1 MSESHYSDLDL
12 AKLKTRYESLRDSL
26 ADLPWILQ
34 GSINE
39 TLPPPESTSARATY
53 TWTRKV
59 RGKTV
64 TVALSPQQA
73 RAFRRAI
80 RANRRL
86 ENALA
91 SMRELSQIA
100 LTESLPGV
108 KKVRRPQK
116 RKNAASNSS

>member
-1 MSESHYSDLDL
+1 MSKFQCSDVDL
-12 AKLKTRYESLRDSL
+12 AELKARYEALRDSL

-34 GSINE
+34 GSVNE
-39 TLPPPESTSARATY
+39 KLPAPDSTAARATY

-64 TVALSPQQA
+64 TVSLSAQQS

-80 RANRRL
+80 KANRRL
-86 ENALA
+86 EKALK

-108 KKVRRPQK
+108 KKIRTP
-116 RKNAASNSS
+116 

>member
-1 MSESHYSDLDL
+1 MSKTPYSNVHI
-12 AKLKTRYESLRDSL
+12 AGLKACYESLRDSL
-26 ADLPWILQ
+26 RDLPWILQ
-34 GSINE
+34 GSVNE
-39 TLPPPESTSARATY
+39 KPPPHGSTSARATY

-73 RAFRRAI
+73 QAFRRAI
-80 RANRRL
+80 KANRQL
-86 ENALA
+86 EKALK
-91 SMRELSQIA
+91 SLRELSQIA

-116 RKNAASNSS
+116 GKNAG